1 MSGEAFA
8 SPLFFKNFKM
18 AHLITLTNS
27 ETNENML
34 FNLDTVVSIE
44 SDGRDSQLKRN
55 GGKSIITTRWGRTM
69 VKDTLAEIRKKS
81 MEQTFFFPDT
91 ARHPEVY
98 NTSSHPEYE
107 SQQDQYYSTK
117 Q

>member
-1 MSGEAFA
+1 
-8 SPLFFKNFKM
+8 M

-81 MEQTFFFPDT
+81 MEQVW
-91 ARHPEVY
+91 PELE
-98 NTSSHPEYE
+98 SLDLSKHPEYE
-107 SQQDQYYSTK
+107 SQQDQYYSSSI
-117 Q
+117 QRH